1 MANLL
6 SRGTQSSYYNNQNR
20 YGEYQ
25 FISMAEVINNFTAT
39 YVGAGKLL
47 DNTLRSDISFHAYRA
62 LQELSFDTL
71 KSCKSQEIEVP
82 PSLTMPLPHDYVNY
96 VKLSWS
102 DASGIKHVI
111 YPTLSK
117 TSNPKAIQ
125 QNTDGDY
132 EVTAVGSLVLGNND
146 VVLDGSYPEIYTG
159 MLITG
164 QDLFS
169 GRDYFVTHTS
179 TVSDVTTI
187 TMDAVPLSTITQT
200 LSFNPPKIGGAKP
213 ISNQLVSAVHLEG
226 VTWTAPDHRI
236 QAASISDAAKVS
248 VGMIVSHEDF
258 PIGTKVVDI
267 QGAVI
272 TLDNDSTA
280 ASATSDNIN
289 FVNYSDDSDTWSKY
303 KSHTPSENN
312 TNDYQDY
319 ENDIYW
325 PNEGR
330 RYGLDPQH
338 AQVNGSYYIDC
349 HAGKIHFSSNLSGK
363 TVILDYISDHVG
375 THEETM
381 LHKFAE
387 EAMYKWIAYGCL
399 SAKMNIPEYIV
410 RRYKKERFA
419 ETRKAKLRLS
429 NIKLEEITQVLRGK
443 SKQIKH

>member
-6 SRGTQSSYYNNQNR
+6 SSGTQTSYYNNQNR

-132 EVTAVGSLVLGNND
+132 EVTAVGSLAVGSLD

-169 GRDYFVTHTS
+169 GQDYFVTHTS
-179 TVSDVTTI
+179 
-187 TMDAVPLSTITQT
+187 
-200 LSFNPPKIGGAKP
+200 
-213 ISNQLVSAVHLEG
+213 IS
-226 VTWTAPDHRI
+226 
-236 QAASISDAAKVS
+236 
-248 VGMIVSHEDF
+248 
-258 PIGTKVVDI
+258 
-267 QGAVI
+267 
-272 TLDNDSTA
+272 
-280 ASATSDNIN
+280 
-289 FVNYSDDSDTWSKY
+289 
-303 KSHTPSENN
+303 
-312 TNDYQDY
+312 
-319 ENDIYW
+319 
-325 PNEGR
+325 
-330 RYGLDPQH
+330 
-338 AQVNGSYYIDC
+338 
-349 HAGKIHFSSNLSGK
+349 
-363 TVILDYISDHVG
+363 
-375 THEETM
+375 
-381 LHKFAE
+381 
-387 EAMYKWIAYGCL
+387 
-399 SAKMNIPEYIV
+399 
-410 RRYKKERFA
+410 
-419 ETRKAKLRLS
+419 
-429 NIKLEEITQVLRGK
+429 
-443 SKQIKH
+443 